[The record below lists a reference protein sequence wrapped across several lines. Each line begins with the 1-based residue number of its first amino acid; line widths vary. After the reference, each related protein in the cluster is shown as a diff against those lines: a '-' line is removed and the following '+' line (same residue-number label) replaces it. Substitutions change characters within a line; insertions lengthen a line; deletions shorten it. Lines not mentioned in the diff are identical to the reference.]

1 MIEITKI
8 SSQNDMDDCFH
19 IRTKVFVEEQ
29 NVPLDEE
36 MDGHDKDA
44 DHYLLRLKGKA
55 TATARVRI
63 LGDVAKI
70 ERVAVLKSERG
81 LNIGRKLMEFI
92 MADIQKNKTVTLM
105 KLGAQVQVIPFYENL
120 GFISHGDEF
129 LDAGIKHRWMTC
141 NI

>member
-1 MIEITKI
+1 MIEISKI
-8 SSQNDMDDCFH
+8 TRQSDRDDCFH

-36 MDGHDKDA
+36 MDGHDGDA

-70 ERVAVLKSERG
+70 ERVAVLRSERG

-92 MADIQKNKTVTLM
+92 MADIQNDKTVTLM

-120 GFISHGDEF
+120 GFTSYGDEF